1 MSVTESRG
9 VLRVDGPAK
18 LTGAAR
24 YAADAP
30 STDALVAVLVTATV
44 PAGRVAGLDTA
55 AAVAAPGVARVLGP
69 GDLPP
74 LSPVSSPP
82 LGHEVAGLQ
91 EAVAY
96 EGQPIA
102 IVLAD
107 TLERAQHAARLVAV
121 RYAGVSPAAVFGA
134 EPDVV
139 PQGGH
144 VLVETDEVVGDVTA
158 GLAAADVRVEATY
171 TTSDRHHS
179 PIEPTATLAEWEDDQ
194 LRVHSSVQS
203 AALAQQTLAALFGMA
218 AERVRVICP
227 FVGGGFGSKGYVWP
241 PLPLAAAAARV
252 MGRPVKLVL
261 TRAQMFTL
269 CGHQPATRQTVEL
282 GATRDGRLTAL
293 RHHSVNPSSRAGD
306 YVECTTHSSTW
317 IYDSPAIE
325 TRLRIQ
331 RVDRAAP
338 TPMRAPH
345 EGAGMYALESAMDE
359 LAHRL
364 EIDPVELRIRN
375 EPAVDPTSG
384 LPFSTRP
391 LVECLTEGAARFGW
405 AARGPVRSMREGND
419 LVGWGMAVATMD
431 TFRGP
436 SSARVKVGLDGHV
449 TVTTGMQ
456 EIGSGLPAMIAAVAA
471 ETLGCEPEDVTVRH
485 GDTEFPPHGGTM
497 GSMSTM
503 NLGSAV
509 RAAAEDI
516 RSKLDEESGAAADA
530 RTLARRLSDAGLT
543 ELEAEGHWA
552 PEETADAYGRSARYS
567 IHTYGAVFVEARIDR
582 DLGLLRVPRIVGV
595 YGAGRILNPLAARS
609 QMIGGITWGYGQ
621 AVLERSRFEPT
632 LGRFLDK
639 NLAGY
644 IVPVNA
650 DIGHIDASF
659 VADDDRH
666 ASAIGAKGIGELGAV
681 GVAPAI
687 ANAVFHAT
695 GTRIRHLPIRI
706 EDLLDVMDG

>member
-1 MSVTESRG
+1 MTTTDIGG
-9 VLRVDGPAK
+9 VRRVDGPAK
-18 LTGAAR
+18 LTGSAR
-24 YAADAP
+24 YAADVP

-44 PAGRVAGLDTA
+44 PTGRLAGLGA
-55 AAVAAPGVARVLGP
+55 AEASAAPGVSRVLGP
-69 GDLPP
+69 GDLPAF
-74 LSPVSSPP
+74 SPVPSPP
-82 LGHEVAGLQ
+82 AGHEVLGLQ
-91 EAVAY
+91 EAIAY

-107 TLERAQHAARLVAV
+107 TLERAQHAASLVTA
-121 RYAGVSPAAVFGA
+121 RYAEVTPAAVFGA
-134 EPDVV
+134 EPEAI
-139 PQGGH
+139 PHGGH
-144 VLVETDEVVGDVTA
+144 VLGETDEVVGDVAA

-179 PIEPTATLAEWEDDQ
+179 PIEPAATLAEWEDDQ

-203 AALAQQTLAALFGMA
+203 VVVAQQTLAALFGIGV
-218 AERVRVICP
+218 ERVRLICP
-227 FVGGGFGSKGYVWP
+227 FVGGAFGCKGYVWP

-252 MGRPVKLVL
+252 TGRPVKLVL

-269 CGHQPATRQTVEL
+269 CGHQPATRQRVEL

-293 RHHSVNPSSRAGD
+293 RHHSVNPSSRTGD
-306 YVECTTHSSTW
+306 YVECATHSSTW
-317 IYDSPAIE
+317 LYDSPAIE
-325 TRLRIQ
+325 TRMRIQ
-331 RVDRAAP
+331 RLDRPSP

-364 EIDPVELRIRN
+364 GIDPVQLRIRN
-375 EPAVDPTSG
+375 EPKVDPTSG

-405 AARGPVRSMREGND
+405 AERGPVRSMRDGND

-431 TFRGP
+431 TFRSP
-436 SSARVKVGLDGHV
+436 SSARVRVGPDGHV

-456 EIGSGLPAMIAAVAA
+456 EIGTGLPAMVAAVAS
-471 ETLGCEPEDVTVRH
+471 ETLGCPPEDVTVRH
-485 GDTEFPPHGGTM
+485 GDTEFPPHTGTM

-516 RSKLDEESGAAADA
+516 RSKLDAESDGRA
-530 RTLARRLSDAGLT
+530 LAQRLSDAGLA

-552 PEETADAYGRSARYS
+552 PEDTAGGGAAGYS
-567 IHTYGAVFVEARIDR
+567 IHTYGAVFAEARIDR
-582 DLGLLRVPRIVGV
+582 DLGLLRAPRMVGV
-595 YGAGRILNPLAARS
+595 YGAGRIINPLAARS

-621 AVLERSRFEPT
+621 AVLERSRFEPA

-650 DIGHIDASF
+650 DIGHIDVSF
-659 VADDDRH
+659 VDDDDRH

-681 GVAPAI
+681 GTAPAI

-695 GTRIRHLPIRI
+695 GIRIRHLPIRI
-706 EDLLDVMDG
+706 EDLLDITEG

>member
-1 MSVTESRG
+1 MTRTDIRG
-9 VLRVDGPAK
+9 VRRVDGPAK
-18 LTGAAR
+18 LSGAAR
-24 YAADAP
+24 YAGDVP

-44 PAGRVAGLDTA
+44 PAGRLAGLDTA
-55 AAVAAPGVARVLGP
+55 EASAAPGVARVLGP
-69 GDLPP
+69 GDLPAF
-74 LSPVSSPP
+74 SPVPSPP
-82 LGHEVAGLQ
+82 VGHEVVGLQ
-91 EAVAY
+91 EDIAY
-96 EGQPIA
+96 EGQPVG

-107 TLERAQHAARLVAV
+107 TLERAQHAAHLVTA
-121 RYAGVSPAAVFGA
+121 RYAEAVPATVFGA
-134 EPDVV
+134 APDVV
-139 PQGGH
+139 PHGGH
-144 VLVETDEVVGDVTA
+144 VLGETDLAVGDLTS
-158 GLAAADVRVEATY
+158 GLAAADVRVEETY
-171 TTSDRHHS
+171 VTSDRHHS
-179 PIEPTATLAEWEDDQ
+179 PIEPAATLAEWDNDQ

-203 AALAQQTLAALFGMA
+203 VAVAQQTLAALFGIA
-218 AERVRVICP
+218 VERVRVICP
-227 FVGGGFGSKGYVWP
+227 FVGGAFGCKGYVWP

-252 MGRPVKLVL
+252 AGRPVKLVL

-269 CGHQPATRQTVEL
+269 CGHQPATRQTVQL

-293 RHHSVNPSSRAGD
+293 RHYSTNPSSFTGD
-306 YVECTTHSSTW
+306 YAECAVHPCGW
-317 IYDSPAIE
+317 LYDSPAIQ

-331 RVDRAAP
+331 RVHRPAP

-364 EIDPVELRIRN
+364 GIDPVELRIRN
-375 EPAVDPTSG
+375 EPEVDPTSG

-431 TFRGP
+431 TFRSP
-436 SSARVKVGLDGHV
+436 SSARVRIGPDGHV

-456 EIGSGLPAMIAAVAA
+456 EIGTGLPAMVATVA
-471 ETLGCEPEDVTVRH
+471 GETLGCPPEDVTVRH
-485 GDTEFPPHGGTM
+485 GDTEFPPHTGTM

-516 RSKLDEESGAAADA
+516 RAKLDSGSGAAADG
-530 RTLARRLSDAGLT
+530 RTLAQRLSDAGLT
-543 ELEAEGHWA
+543 ELEAEGRWA
-552 PEETADAYGRSARYS
+552 PEDAAGATGDSARYS
-567 IHTYGAVFVEARIDR
+567 IHTYGAVFAEARIDR
-582 DLGLLRVPRIVGV
+582 DLGLLRVPRMVGV
-595 YGAGRILNPLAARS
+595 YGAGRIVNPLAARS

-621 AVLERSRFEPT
+621 AVLERSRFEPV

-650 DIGHIDASF
+650 DIGHIDVSF

-695 GTRIRHLPIRI
+695 GKRIRHLPIRI
-706 EDLLDVMDG
+706 EDLLDLTDG